1 MSNKKLT
8 MVVTIEFNDSID
20 NDYEKTEVAQNVC
33 DAIEYYAKTH
43 GIAPE
48 ESETFTKSINIS
60 NGNIFNINKVL

>member
-8 MVVTIEFNDSID
+8 MVVTIEFNDSVN
-20 NDYEKTEVAQNVC
+20 NDKKVAQNVC
-33 DAIEYYAKTH
+33 DAIEYYANTH

-48 ESETFTKSINIS
+48 ESEAFTKSINIS